1 MNIRNFFF
9 SKQTE
14 AVLETEAPAEPVI
27 VREDF
32 TISNFD
38 QMPVDR
44 LLMTLRDR
52 TCDFALDNGL
62 TTATTE
68 FNYIDELPLIVE
80 LTENYDILY
89 TVNRFKTF
97 SFQEAVAIIEDII
110 QF

>member
-1 MNIRNFFF
+1 MFNFFF
-9 SKQTE
+9 SRQT
-14 AVLETEAPAEPVI
+14 APITEDEIIEPVI

-32 TISNFD
+32 TISNYD
-38 QMPVDR
+38 QMPVQK
-44 LLMTLRDR
+44 LLQALRDR

-68 FNYIDELPLIVE
+68 FFYIDELPLMVE

-97 SFQEAVAIIEDII
+97 SMADAIAIIEDII

>member
-1 MNIRNFFF
+1 MFNFFF
-9 SKQTE
+9 SHKTQAVTE
-14 AVLETEAPAEPVI
+14 AEISEPVI

-38 QMPVDR
+38 QMPVR
-44 LLMTLRDR
+44 QLLQMLRDR

-68 FNYIDELPLIVE
+68 FNYIDELPLTVK

-89 TVNRFKTF
+89 TVNRYSTY
-97 SFQEAVAIIEDII
+97 SMDDAIAVIADVIE
-110 QF
+110 F